1 MKTLV
6 VGNGIDIQYGSF
18 DKRGNKAIIDRAINN
33 VKDNKYQG
41 LDWQKD
47 SVMDALYYC
56 VETINRVIR
65 KEDIVPK
72 DKDYVFLQMELER
85 IRRTY
90 LKDIG
95 INEIGLED
103 IFLGAELLY
112 FNSQNEQERKLVD
125 SIVCDY
131 IQPLLLDAIYDDGSV
146 NEIYKNFP
154 KSLITYLK
162 KYDAI
167 FTLNYDMNLERALE
181 YEVPVY
187 HLHGSFDDLL
197 EKSDVV
203 DDEFKHMYCNGI
215 MTWYWLDKYGKEE
228 AVEIRNHIRGGL
240 EGHITNRDVKKF
252 WKKFK

>member
-1 MKTLV
+1 MFHDTLVPCAERRNINMKTLV

-112 FNSQNEQERKLVD
+112 LNSQNEQERKLVD

-146 NEIYKNFP
+146 
-154 KSLITYLK
+154 
-162 KYDAI
+162 
-167 FTLNYDMNLERALE
+167 
-181 YEVPVY
+181 
-187 HLHGSFDDLL
+187 
-197 EKSDVV
+197 
-203 DDEFKHMYCNGI
+203 I
-215 MTWYWLDKYGKEE
+215 M
-228 AVEIRNHIRGGL
+228 I
-240 EGHITNRDVKKF
+240 
-252 WKKFK
+252 